1 MQLWYNEV
9 MISGDDI
16 IPRQTRVNKKR
27 QRLDIVDHD
36 DVRAIHSSHGVDFAR
51 DQNVMTLLSRGRR
64 SAFFVTEDSHRYIS
78 QKQQA
83 HLSQGYKIES
93 GENKIDSAHIRF
105 IAPIDRRGEFIAHL
119 ESRYGTLQG
128 SVVHMREM
136 MSLHISPFKMWN
148 ASLIGAILFGM
159 ISMTLIYR
167 NLGQGVFADASSA
180 TLAAAGNTTPKIGL
194 VLGDS
199 DSKDEDKEPVKIKNE
214 EKKDVLKEEAKEIVE
229 GPTHNEKVIVVAPP
243 KEQAQEQAQEQEA
256 SPEVLVKE
264 DAMIPVEQEEKK
276 EETKKAQK
284 KSVDAV
290 IVNGP
295 EELAAKKDA
304 EEKRDVPEEVL
315 PVVESAYE
323 AAVKEMVK
331 GYPIERMLPYLF
343 QKDPTVAAYYIAIA
357 KVESNWGKRVPVLN
371 GQDCYNYVGYRGQRK
386 HMGSGGHTCF
396 NSRKDAV
403 DTISKRIDTLVNEY
417 DRKTPAQMVVWKCG
431 SSCAGHGSSAQ
442 RWIDH
447 VGGYFHELT
456 KHI

>member
-36 DVRAIHSSHGVDFAR
+36 DVRAIHSSYSVDFAR

-93 GENKIDSAHIRF
+93 GENKMDSAHIRF

-180 TLAAAGNTTPKIGL
+180 TLAAAGNTTPKAGL

-199 DSKDEDKEPVKIKNE
+199 DSKGEKKESVKLKNE
-214 EKKDVLKEEAKEIVE
+214 EKEKLLKEKKMEIPEDPVQK
-229 GPTHNEKVIVVAPP
+229 EKVIIVDPP
-243 KEQAQEQAQEQEA
+243 KEKKQVQEQEQETP
-256 SPEVLVKE
+256 SGDSETDDDVVLIKE
-264 DAMIPVEQEEKK
+264 EDKDA
-276 EETKKAQK
+276 ETKKSKK

-290 IVNGP
+290 IVN
-295 EELAAKKDA
+295 KKKEIIVQEDTS
-304 EEKRDVPEEVL
+304 VPKENL
-315 PVVESAYE
+315 PIVEGAYE

-331 GYPIERMLPYLF
+331 GYPIEKMLPYLF

-357 KVESNWGKRVPVLN
+357 KVESNWGKRVPVYK

-386 HMGSGGHTCF
+386 LMGSGGHTCF

-403 DTISKRIDTLVNEY
+403 DTISKRIDTLINEY

-447 VGGYFHELT
+447 VGGYFYELT